1 MADRPT
7 FLLFI
12 RNQMGITT
20 AQLPDASTDIDNALN
35 LSLAFVN
42 DVIQQANSS
51 LYDTAVYNL
60 GGHYL
65 IEFAS
70 DQPGLTYFADARTS
84 FDINGFVPG
93 VIQSA
98 GDQGTS
104 EAMLVPDFFKEF
116 QMSDLD
122 VMRTP
127 WGRFYLAIAQKMAYN
142 WGIS

>member
-1 MADRPT
+1 MSTRAG
-7 FLLFI
+7 FLAFI
-12 RNQMGITT
+12 RYQMGISSVN
-20 AQLPDASTDIDNALN
+20 LPDASTDIDTAYS
-35 LSLAFVN
+35 LSLELTS
-42 DVIQQANSS
+42 DLIQQGSTV
-51 LYDTAVYNL
+51 LYDQAVYNL
-60 GGHYL
+60 AGHYL

-70 DQPGLTYFADARTS
+70 DQVGSTYFKDARTS
-84 FDINGFVPG
+84 FDINGFLPG
-93 VIQSA
+93 VIQSS

-127 WGRFYLAIAQKMAYN
+127 WGRFYLGIAQKLAYS

>member
-1 MADRPT
+1 MADRT
-7 FLLFI
+7 GFLAFI
-12 RNQMGITT
+12 RSSMGITT

-42 DVIQQANSS
+42 DIIQQASTT

-84 FDINGFVPG
+84 FDINGFVAG

-127 WGRFYLAIAQKMAYN
+127 WGRFYLAIAQKMAYT
-142 WGIS
+142 WGLS